1 MNSPW
6 VTERLALTA
15 LDYPIPQRANRL
27 DFMLG
32 ALTLV
37 ALTLLALTGIVL
49 TQYYNPA
56 PLSAH
61 ESIRYIITA
70 QPFVAFVRDVH
81 VWSASAALVLV
92 FTHVAAVFWR
102 RGYRSPWVTG
112 LATLAIA
119 LSLIGGALLLRRPG
133 VTQTGLVDRHD
144 SPKTRSP

>member
-1 MNSPW
+1 MNSAW

-15 LDYPIPQRANRL
+15 LDHPIPQRANRL

-61 ESIRYIITA
+61 ESIR
-70 QPFVAFVRDVH
+70 
-81 VWSASAALVLV
+81 
-92 FTHVAAVFWR
+92 
-102 RGYRSPWVTG
+102 
-112 LATLAIA
+112 
-119 LSLIGGALLLRRPG
+119 
-133 VTQTGLVDRHD
+133 
-144 SPKTRSP
+144 